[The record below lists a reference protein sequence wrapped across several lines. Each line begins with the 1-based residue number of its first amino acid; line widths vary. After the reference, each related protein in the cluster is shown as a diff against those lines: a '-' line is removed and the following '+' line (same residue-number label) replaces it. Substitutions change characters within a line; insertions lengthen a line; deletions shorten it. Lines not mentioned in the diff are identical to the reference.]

1 MRVRCLEAD
10 QTFLRVRCL
19 KNESRIFLIVR
30 YLEWVKPVR
39 EVVFFVTSQTQ
50 RRTTVVLGQ
59 TVEFHKI
66 HFNSTKNTSANL
78 TFVRNIFTS

>member
-19 KNESRIFLIVR
+19 RNESRIFGSKM
-30 YLEWVKPVR
+30 LEWVKPVR
-39 EVVFFVTSQTQ
+39 EAVFFVNSQTQ

-78 TFVRNIFTS
+78 TFVRNIFAS